1 MSLNSKNSKTF
12 QSMALGVI
20 LAELVFWFIVGAGVL
35 FANEFTPHIE
45 LHRKDLIL
53 LLFALPIATVS
64 FLIHLKWKMKAVAK
78 LSEEKLAES
87 TFPRLSMGREVW
99 RFLIWRLAVAL
110 IVLGGLGPKVG
121 SKLQEVESQG
131 SDLVIAIDISNSMM
145 AEDLGMDRMS
155 LAKRTVERV
164 LSKLGGDRVGL
175 VIFAGQAYV
184 QCPLTTDYSALKL
197 FLNTI
202 SPDLIAIQGTALGEA
217 IDVSVLAFKNSPESS
232 RSILLITDGENH
244 EDDPVAAASR
254 ASEKGISV
262 HIIGLATPE
271 GAPIPKY
278 DKRGRKVGFI
288 QGTDGAPV
296 VSRLDE
302 TVLVAT
308 ATAGDGSFTR
318 AKKSFVNISPIINA
332 LNTAEKTRT
341 SNVMFTDY
349 DHRFQIFLLI
359 ALCLIVLE
367 SFIPHASSRK

>member
-1 MSLNSKNSKTF
+1 MSLNSKNITSF

-20 LAELVFWFIVGAGVL
+20 LAELVFWVIVAAGVV
-35 FANEFTPHIE
+35 FANEFAPHIE
-45 LHRKDLIL
+45 LHRKDLSL

-78 LSEEKLAES
+78 LSEEQLAET

-99 RFLIWRLAVAL
+99 RFLIWRLAIAM

-145 AEDLGMDRMS
+145 AEDLGMDRLS

-164 LSKLGGDRVGL
+164 LAKLGSDRVGL

-202 SPDLIAIQGTALGEA
+202 SPDLISIQGTALGEA
-217 IDVSVLAFKNSPESS
+217 IDVSVLAFENSPESS

-254 ASEKGISV
+254 AREKGIFV

-278 DKRGRKVGFI
+278 DKSGRKVGFI
-288 QGTDGAPV
+288 QGADGAPV

-302 TVLVAT
+302 SVLVAT

-349 DHRFQIFLLI
+349 DHRFQIFLII
-359 ALCLIVLE
+359 ALCLVVLE
-367 SFIPHASSRK
+367 SFIPHTTSRK

>member
-1 MSLNSKNSKTF
+1 MSLNSKNITSF
-12 QSMALGVI
+12 QSLALGVI
-20 LAELVFWFIVGAGVL
+20 LAELVFWVIVAAGVI
-35 FANEFTPHIE
+35 FANEFAPHIE

-53 LLFALPIATVS
+53 LLSALPIATVS
-64 FLIHLKWKMKAVAK
+64 FLIHLKWKIKAVAK
-78 LSEEKLAES
+78 LSEEQLAET

-99 RFLIWRLAVAL
+99 RFLIWRLAVAM

-164 LSKLGGDRVGL
+164 LAKLGSDRVGL

-202 SPDLIAIQGTALGEA
+202 SPDLISIQGTALGEA

-254 ASEKGISV
+254 AREKGVFV

-278 DKRGRKVGFI
+278 NKSGRKVGFI
-288 QGTDGAPV
+288 QGADGAPV

-302 TVLVAT
+302 SVLVAT

-349 DHRFQIFLLI
+349 DHRFQIFLII
-359 ALCLIVLE
+359 ALCLVVLE
-367 SFIPHASSRK
+367 SFIPHTTSRK

>member
-1 MSLNSKNSKTF
+1 MSLNSKNITSF
-12 QSMALGVI
+12 QSMVLGVI
-20 LAELVFWFIVGAGVL
+20 LAELVFWVIVAAGVV
-35 FANEFTPHIE
+35 FANEFAPHIE
-45 LHRKDLIL
+45 LHRKDLSL

-78 LSEEKLAES
+78 LSEEQLAET

-99 RFLIWRLAVAL
+99 RFLIWRLAVAM

-145 AEDLGMDRMS
+145 AEDLGMDRLS

-164 LSKLGGDRVGL
+164 LAKLGGDRVGL

-202 SPDLIAIQGTALGEA
+202 SPDLISIQGTALGEA
-217 IDVSVLAFKNSPESS
+217 IDVSVLAFENSPESS

-254 ASEKGISV
+254 AREKGVFV

-278 DKRGRKVGFI
+278 DKSGRKVGFI
-288 QGTDGAPV
+288 QGADGAPV

-302 TVLVAT
+302 SVLVAT

-349 DHRFQIFLLI
+349 DHRFQIFLII
-359 ALCLIVLE
+359 ALCLVVLE
-367 SFIPHASSRK
+367 SFIPHTTSRK

>member
-1 MSLNSKNSKTF
+1 MSLNSKNITSF

-20 LAELVFWFIVGAGVL
+20 LAELVFWVIVAAGVV
-35 FANEFTPHIE
+35 FANEFAPHIE
-45 LHRKDLIL
+45 LHRKDLSL

-78 LSEEKLAES
+78 LSEEQLAET

-99 RFLIWRLAVAL
+99 RFLIWRLAVAM

-145 AEDLGMDRMS
+145 AEDLGMDRLS

-164 LSKLGGDRVGL
+164 LAKLGSDRVGL

-202 SPDLIAIQGTALGEA
+202 SPDLISIQGTALGEA
-217 IDVSVLAFKNSPESS
+217 IDVSVLAFENSPESS

-254 ASEKGISV
+254 AREKGVFV

-278 DKRGRKVGFI
+278 DKSGRKVGFI
-288 QGTDGAPV
+288 QGADGAPV

-302 TVLVAT
+302 SVLVAT

-349 DHRFQIFLLI
+349 DHRFQIFLII
-359 ALCLIVLE
+359 ALCLVVLE
-367 SFIPHASSRK
+367 SFIPHTTSRK

>member
-1 MSLNSKNSKTF
+1 MSLNSKNITSF

-20 LAELVFWFIVGAGVL
+20 LAELVFWVILAAGVV
-35 FANEFTPHIE
+35 FANEFAPHIE

-64 FLIHLKWKMKAVAK
+64 FLIHLKWKIKAVAK
-78 LSEEKLAES
+78 LSEEQLAET

-99 RFLIWRLAVAL
+99 RFLIWRLAVAM

-145 AEDLGMDRMS
+145 AEDLGMDRLS

-164 LSKLGGDRVGL
+164 LAKLGSDRVGL

-202 SPDLIAIQGTALGEA
+202 SPDLISIQGTALGEA

-254 ASEKGISV
+254 AREKGVFV

-278 DKRGRKVGFI
+278 NKSGRKVGFI
-288 QGTDGAPV
+288 QGADGAPV

-302 TVLVAT
+302 SVLVAT

-349 DHRFQIFLLI
+349 DHRFQIFLII
-359 ALCLIVLE
+359 ALCLVVLE
-367 SFIPHASSRK
+367 SFIPHTTSRK

>member
-1 MSLNSKNSKTF
+1 MSLNSKNITSF

-20 LAELVFWFIVGAGVL
+20 LAELVFWVILAAGVV
-35 FANEFTPHIE
+35 FANEFAPHIE

-64 FLIHLKWKMKAVAK
+64 FLIHLKWKIKAVAK
-78 LSEEKLAES
+78 LSEEQLAET

-99 RFLIWRLAVAL
+99 RFLIWRLAVAM

-164 LSKLGGDRVGL
+164 LAKLGSDRVGL

-202 SPDLIAIQGTALGEA
+202 SPDLISIQGTALGEA

-254 ASEKGISV
+254 AREKGVFV

-278 DKRGRKVGFI
+278 NKSGRKVGFI
-288 QGTDGAPV
+288 QGADGAPV

-302 TVLVAT
+302 SVLVAT

-349 DHRFQIFLLI
+349 DHRFQIFLII
-359 ALCLIVLE
+359 ALCLVVLE
-367 SFIPHASSRK
+367 SFIPHTTSRK

>member
-1 MSLNSKNSKTF
+1 MSLNSKNITSF

-20 LAELVFWFIVGAGVL
+20 LAELVFWVIVAAGVV
-35 FANEFTPHIE
+35 FANEFAPHIE

-64 FLIHLKWKMKAVAK
+64 FLIHLKWKIKAVAK
-78 LSEEKLAES
+78 LSEEQLAET

-99 RFLIWRLAVAL
+99 RFLIWRLAVAM

-145 AEDLGMDRMS
+145 AEDLGMDRLS

-164 LSKLGGDRVGL
+164 LAKLGSDRVGL

-202 SPDLIAIQGTALGEA
+202 SPDLISIQGTALGEA

-254 ASEKGISV
+254 AREKGVFV

-278 DKRGRKVGFI
+278 NKSGRKVGFI
-288 QGTDGAPV
+288 QGADGAPV

-302 TVLVAT
+302 SVLVAT

-349 DHRFQIFLLI
+349 DHRFQIFLII
-359 ALCLIVLE
+359 ALCLVVLE
-367 SFIPHASSRK
+367 SFIPHTTSRK

>member
-1 MSLNSKNSKTF
+1 MSLYSRNNNSF
-12 QSMALGVI
+12 QPMVLWVFI
-20 LAELVFWFIVGAGVL
+20 AELVFWVFVVAAVL
-35 FANEFTPHIE
+35 FVNEFAPHVE
-45 LHRKDLIL
+45 LHRKDFIL
-53 LLFALPIATVS
+53 LLSALPIAAIS
-64 FLIHLKWKMKAVAK
+64 FLIHLKWKMKAVAA

-99 RFLIWRLAVAL
+99 RFIVWRLAIAM
-110 IVLGGLGPKVG
+110 IVVGVLGPKVG

-164 LSKLGGDRVGL
+164 LAKLGSDRVGL

-202 SPDLIAIQGTALGEA
+202 SPDLISIQGTALGEA

-254 ASEKGISV
+254 ARENGIFV

-278 DKRGRKVGFI
+278 DKSGRKVGFI
-288 QGTDGAPV
+288 QGADGSPV

-318 AKKSFVNISPIINA
+318 AKKSFVNIAPIINA
-332 LNTAEKTRT
+332 LNSAEKTRT
-341 SNVMFTDY
+341 SNVRFTDY
-349 DHRFQIFLLI
+349 DHRFQIFLLF
-359 ALCLIVLE
+359 ALCLVVLE
-367 SFIPHASSRK
+367 SLIPHTTSRK

>member
-1 MSLNSKNSKTF
+1 MSLNSKNITSF

-20 LAELVFWFIVGAGVL
+20 LAELVFWVIVAAGVV
-35 FANEFTPHIE
+35 FANEFAPHIE

-64 FLIHLKWKMKAVAK
+64 FLIHLKWKIKAVAK
-78 LSEEKLAES
+78 LSEEQLAET

-99 RFLIWRLAVAL
+99 RFLIWRLAVAM

-145 AEDLGMDRMS
+145 AEDLGMDRLS

-164 LSKLGGDRVGL
+164 LAKLGSDRVGL

-202 SPDLIAIQGTALGEA
+202 SPDLISIQGTALGEA
-217 IDVSVLAFKNSPESS
+217 IDVSVLAFENSPESS

-254 ASEKGISV
+254 AREKGVFV

-278 DKRGRKVGFI
+278 DKSGRKVGFI
-288 QGTDGAPV
+288 QGADGAPV

-302 TVLVAT
+302 SVLVAT

-349 DHRFQIFLLI
+349 DHRFQIFLII
-359 ALCLIVLE
+359 ALCLVVLE
-367 SFIPHASSRK
+367 SFIPHTTSRK

>member
-1 MSLNSKNSKTF
+1 MSLNSKNITSF

-20 LAELVFWFIVGAGVL
+20 LAELVFWVILAAGVV
-35 FANEFTPHIE
+35 FANEFAPHIE

-78 LSEEKLAES
+78 LSEEQLAET

-99 RFLIWRLAVAL
+99 RFLIWRLAVAM

-145 AEDLGMDRMS
+145 AEDLGMDRLS

-164 LSKLGGDRVGL
+164 LAKLGSDRVGL

-202 SPDLIAIQGTALGEA
+202 SPDLISIQGTALGEA

-254 ASEKGISV
+254 AREKGVFV

-278 DKRGRKVGFI
+278 NKSGRKVGFI
-288 QGTDGAPV
+288 QGADGAPV

-302 TVLVAT
+302 SVLVAT

-349 DHRFQIFLLI
+349 DHRFQIFLII
-359 ALCLIVLE
+359 ALCLVVLE
-367 SFIPHASSRK
+367 SFIPHTTSRK

>member
-1 MSLNSKNSKTF
+1 MSLNSKNITSF

-20 LAELVFWFIVGAGVL
+20 LAELVFWVILAAGVV
-35 FANEFTPHIE
+35 FANEFAPHIE

-64 FLIHLKWKMKAVAK
+64 FLIHLKWKIKAVAK
-78 LSEEKLAES
+78 LSEEQLAET

-99 RFLIWRLAVAL
+99 RFLIWRLAVAM

-145 AEDLGMDRMS
+145 AEDLGMDRLS

-164 LSKLGGDRVGL
+164 LAKLGSDRVGL

-202 SPDLIAIQGTALGEA
+202 SPDLISIQGTALGEA

-254 ASEKGISV
+254 AREKGVFV

-278 DKRGRKVGFI
+278 DKSGRKVGFI
-288 QGTDGAPV
+288 QGADGAPV

-302 TVLVAT
+302 SVLVAT

-349 DHRFQIFLLI
+349 DHRFQIFLII
-359 ALCLIVLE
+359 ALCLVVLE
-367 SFIPHASSRK
+367 SFIPHTTSRK

>member
-1 MSLNSKNSKTF
+1 MRLTSKNIKSF
-12 QSMALGVI
+12 QSMALGVM
-20 LAELVFWFIVGAGVL
+20 LAELVFWVFVAAGVL
-35 FANEFTPHIE
+35 FVNEFAPHIE
-45 LHRKDLIL
+45 LHREDLIL

-78 LSEEKLAES
+78 LSDEKLAAS

-99 RFLIWRLAVAL
+99 RFLIWRLAIAMV
-110 IVLGGLGPKVG
+110 IMGGLGPKVG

-145 AEDLGMDRMS
+145 AEDLGMDRLS

-164 LSKLGGDRVGL
+164 LAKLGGDRVGL

-184 QCPLTTDYSALKL
+184 QCPLTSDYSALKL

-202 SPDLIAIQGTALGEA
+202 SPDLISIQGTALGEA

-254 ASEKGISV
+254 AREQGISV

-318 AKKSFVNISPIINA
+318 AKKSFVNISPIVNA
-332 LNTAEKTRT
+332 LNSAEKTRT

-349 DHRFQIFLLI
+349 DHRFQILLLI

-367 SFIPHASSRK
+367 SCIPHTTSRK

>member
-1 MSLNSKNSKTF
+1 MSLNSKNITSF

-20 LAELVFWFIVGAGVL
+20 LAELVFWVIVAAGVV
-35 FANEFTPHIE
+35 FANEFAPHIE

-64 FLIHLKWKMKAVAK
+64 FLIHLKWKIKAVAK
-78 LSEEKLAES
+78 LSEEQLAET

-99 RFLIWRLAVAL
+99 RFLIWRLAVAM

-164 LSKLGGDRVGL
+164 LAKLGSDRVGL

-202 SPDLIAIQGTALGEA
+202 SPDLISIQGTALGEA
-217 IDVSVLAFKNSPESS
+217 IDVSVLAFENSPESS

-254 ASEKGISV
+254 AREKGVFV

-278 DKRGRKVGFI
+278 NKSGRKVGFI
-288 QGTDGAPV
+288 QGADGAPV

-302 TVLVAT
+302 SVLVAT

-349 DHRFQIFLLI
+349 DHRFQIFLII
-359 ALCLIVLE
+359 ALCLVVLE
-367 SFIPHASSRK
+367 SFIPHTTSRK

>member
-1 MSLNSKNSKTF
+1 MVLWVF
-12 QSMALGVI
+12 I
-20 LAELVFWFIVGAGVL
+20 AELVFWVFVVAAVL
-35 FANEFTPHIE
+35 FVNEFAPHVE
-45 LHRKDLIL
+45 LHRKDFIL
-53 LLFALPIATVS
+53 LLSALPIATIS
-64 FLIHLKWKMKAVAK
+64 FLIHLKWKMKAVAA

-99 RFLIWRLAVAL
+99 RFIVWRLAIAM
-110 IVLGGLGPKVG
+110 IVVGVLGPKVG

-164 LSKLGGDRVGL
+164 LAKLGSDRVGL

-202 SPDLIAIQGTALGEA
+202 SPDLISIQGTALGEA
-217 IDVSVLAFKNSPESS
+217 IDVSVLAFKNSPESN

-254 ASEKGISV
+254 ARENGIFV

-278 DKRGRKVGFI
+278 DKSGRKVGFI
-288 QGTDGAPV
+288 QGADGSPV

-318 AKKSFVNISPIINA
+318 AKKSFVNIAPIINA
-332 LNTAEKTRT
+332 LNSAEKTRT
-341 SNVMFTDY
+341 SNVRFTDY
-349 DHRFQIFLLI
+349 DHRFQIFLLF
-359 ALCLIVLE
+359 ALCLVVLE
-367 SFIPHASSRK
+367 SLIPHTTSRK

>member
-1 MSLNSKNSKTF
+1 MSLHSKNIKSF

-20 LAELVFWFIVGAGVL
+20 LAELIFWIIVAAGVV
-35 FANEFTPHIE
+35 FANEFAPHIE

-53 LLFALPIATVS
+53 LLFALPIATVC
-64 FLIHLKWKMKAVAK
+64 FLIHLKWKLKAVAK

-99 RFLIWRLAVAL
+99 RFLIWRLAVAM
-110 IVLGGLGPKVG
+110 VVMGGLGPKVG

-164 LSKLGGDRVGL
+164 LAKLGSDRVGL

-184 QCPLTTDYSALKL
+184 QCPLTSDYSALKL

-202 SPDLIAIQGTALGEA
+202 SPDLISIQGTALGEA

-288 QGTDGAPV
+288 QGVDGAPV

-302 TVLVAT
+302 SVLVAT

-359 ALCLIVLE
+359 SLCLLVLE
-367 SFIPHASSRK
+367 SCIPHTKSRK

>member
-1 MSLNSKNSKTF
+1 MSLNSKNITSF

-20 LAELVFWFIVGAGVL
+20 LAELVFWVIVAAGVV
-35 FANEFTPHIE
+35 FANEFAPHIE

-64 FLIHLKWKMKAVAK
+64 FLIHLKWKIKAVAK
-78 LSEEKLAES
+78 LSEEQLAET

-99 RFLIWRLAVAL
+99 RFLIWRLAVAM
-110 IVLGGLGPKVG
+110 VVMGGLGPKVG

-164 LSKLGGDRVGL
+164 LAKLGSDRVGL

-202 SPDLIAIQGTALGEA
+202 SPDLISIQGTALGEA

-254 ASEKGISV
+254 AREKGVFV

-278 DKRGRKVGFI
+278 NKSGRKVGFI
-288 QGTDGAPV
+288 QGADGAPV

-302 TVLVAT
+302 SVLVAT

-349 DHRFQIFLLI
+349 DHRFQIFLII
-359 ALCLIVLE
+359 ALCLVVLE
-367 SFIPHASSRK
+367 SFIPHTTSRK

>member
-1 MSLNSKNSKTF
+1 MSLNSKNITSF

-20 LAELVFWFIVGAGVL
+20 LAELVFWVILAAGVV
-35 FANEFTPHIE
+35 FANEFAPHIE

-64 FLIHLKWKMKAVAK
+64 FLIHLKWKIKAVAK
-78 LSEEKLAES
+78 LSEEQLAET

-99 RFLIWRLAVAL
+99 RFLIWRLAVAM

-164 LSKLGGDRVGL
+164 LAKLGGDRVGL

-184 QCPLTTDYSALKL
+184 QCPLTSDYSALKL

-202 SPDLIAIQGTALGEA
+202 SPDLISIQGTALGEA

-254 ASEKGISV
+254 AREKGVFV

-278 DKRGRKVGFI
+278 NKSGRKVGFI
-288 QGTDGAPV
+288 QGADGAPV

-302 TVLVAT
+302 SVLVAT

-349 DHRFQIFLLI
+349 DHRFQIFLII
-359 ALCLIVLE
+359 ALCLVVLE
-367 SFIPHASSRK
+367 SFIPHTTSRK

>member
-1 MSLNSKNSKTF
+1 MSLYSRNNNSF
-12 QSMALGVI
+12 QPMVLWVFI
-20 LAELVFWFIVGAGVL
+20 AELVFWVFVVAAVL
-35 FANEFTPHIE
+35 FVNEFAPHVE
-45 LHRKDLIL
+45 LHRKDFIL
-53 LLFALPIATVS
+53 LLSALPIATIS
-64 FLIHLKWKMKAVAK
+64 FLIHLKWKMKAVAA

-99 RFLIWRLAVAL
+99 RFIVWRLAIAM
-110 IVLGGLGPKVG
+110 IVVGVLGPKVG

-164 LSKLGGDRVGL
+164 LAKLGSDRVGL

-202 SPDLIAIQGTALGEA
+202 SPDLISIQGTALGEA

-254 ASEKGISV
+254 ARENGIFV

-278 DKRGRKVGFI
+278 DKSGRKVGFI
-288 QGTDGAPV
+288 QGADGSPV

-318 AKKSFVNISPIINA
+318 AKKSFVNIAPIINA
-332 LNTAEKTRT
+332 LNSAEKTRT
-341 SNVMFTDY
+341 SNVRFTDY
-349 DHRFQIFLLI
+349 DHRFQIFLLF
-359 ALCLIVLE
+359 ALCLVVLE
-367 SFIPHASSRK
+367 SLIPHTTSRK

>member
-121 SKLQEVESQG
+121 SKLEEVESQG

>member
-1 MSLNSKNSKTF
+1 MSLHSKNIKSF

-20 LAELVFWFIVGAGVL
+20 LAELIFWIIVAAGVV
-35 FANEFTPHIE
+35 FANEFAPHIE

-53 LLFALPIATVS
+53 LLFALPIATVC
-64 FLIHLKWKMKAVAK
+64 FLIHLKWKLKAVAK

-99 RFLIWRLAVAL
+99 RFLIWRLAVAM
-110 IVLGGLGPKVG
+110 VVMGVLGPKVG

-164 LSKLGGDRVGL
+164 LAKLGSDRVGL

-202 SPDLIAIQGTALGEA
+202 SPDLISIQGTALGEA
-217 IDVSVLAFKNSPESS
+217 IDVSVLAFENSPESS

-254 ASEKGISV
+254 AREKGVFV

-278 DKRGRKVGFI
+278 DKSGRKVGFI
-288 QGTDGAPV
+288 QGADGAPV

-302 TVLVAT
+302 SVLVAT

-349 DHRFQIFLLI
+349 DHRFQIFLII
-359 ALCLIVLE
+359 ALCLVVLE
-367 SFIPHASSRK
+367 SFIPHTTSRK

>member
-1 MSLNSKNSKTF
+1 MSLNSKNIKSF
-12 QSMALGVI
+12 QAMVLGVFI
-20 LAELVFWFIVGAGVL
+20 AEIVFWVFVTAAVL
-35 FANEFTPHIE
+35 FVNEFAPHIE
-45 LHRKDLIL
+45 LHRNDLIL
-53 LLFALPIATVS
+53 LLFALPIAAVS
-64 FLIHLKWKMKAVAK
+64 FLIHLKWKMKSVTA
-78 LSEEKLAES
+78 LSEEKLGES

-99 RFLIWRLAVAL
+99 RFLIWRLAIAM
-110 IVLGGLGPKVG
+110 IVVGVLGPKVG

-164 LSKLGGDRVGL
+164 LAKLGSDRVGL

-202 SPDLIAIQGTALGEA
+202 RPDLIAIQGTALGEA
-217 IDVSVLAFKNSPESS
+217 IDVSVLAFKNSPESN

-244 EDDPVAAASR
+244 EDDPVAAAAR
-254 ASEKGISV
+254 AREKGISV

-278 DKRGRKVGFI
+278 DKSGRKLGFI
-288 QGTDGAPV
+288 QGVDGSPV
-296 VSRLDE
+296 VSRLEE

-318 AKKSFVNISPIINA
+318 AKKSFVNIAPIINA
-332 LNTAEKTRT
+332 LNSAEKTRT
-341 SNVMFTDY
+341 SNVRFTDY
-349 DHRFQIFLLI
+349 DHRFQIFLFI
-359 ALCLIVLE
+359 ALCLVVLE
-367 SFIPHASSRK
+367 TFIPHITSRK

>member
-1 MSLNSKNSKTF
+1 MSLNSKNIKSF

-35 FANEFTPHIE
+35 FANEFAPHIE
-45 LHRKDLIL
+45 LHRKDLVL

-99 RFLIWRLAVAL
+99 RFLIWRLAVAF

-121 SKLQEVESQG
+121 SKLQELESQG

-164 LSKLGGDRVGL
+164 LAKLGGDRVGL

-254 ASEKGISV
+254 ARDKGISV

-349 DHRFQIFLLI
+349 DHRFQIFLII
-359 ALCLIVLE
+359 ALCLVVLE

>member
-1 MSLNSKNSKTF
+1 MSLNTKKIKSY
-12 QSMALGVI
+12 QSMAMGVI
-20 LAELVFWFIVGAGVL
+20 LAELIFWLIVAAAIL
-35 FANEFTPHIE
+35 FANEFAPHIE

-53 LLFALPIATVS
+53 LLFALPIATIS
-64 FLIHLKWKMKAVAK
+64 FLIHLKWKMKAVGK

-99 RFLIWRLAVAL
+99 RFLIWRIAVAA

-145 AEDLGMDRMS
+145 AEDLGMDRIS

-164 LSKLGGDRVGL
+164 LAKLGSDRVGL

-202 SPDLIAIQGTALGEA
+202 SPDLISIQGTALGEA

-254 ASEKGISV
+254 AREKGIYV
-262 HIIGLATPE
+262 HIIGLASPE

-278 DKRGRKVGFI
+278 DRSGRKVGFI
-288 QGTDGAPV
+288 QGADGAPV

-302 TVLVAT
+302 SVLVAT

-318 AKKSFVNISPIINA
+318 AKKSFVNISPIIDA

-349 DHRFQIFLLI
+349 DHRFQIFLLM
-359 ALCLIVLE
+359 ALCLIILE
-367 SFIPHASSRK
+367 SFIPHVTRRK

>member
-1 MSLNSKNSKTF
+1 MSLHSKNIKSF

-20 LAELVFWFIVGAGVL
+20 LAELIFWIIVAAGVV
-35 FANEFTPHIE
+35 FANEFAPHIE

-53 LLFALPIATVS
+53 LLFALPIATVC
-64 FLIHLKWKMKAVAK
+64 FLIHLKWKLKAVAK

-99 RFLIWRLAVAL
+99 RFLIWRLAVAM
-110 IVLGGLGPKVG
+110 VVMGGLGPKVG

-164 LSKLGGDRVGL
+164 LAKLGSDRVGL

-184 QCPLTTDYSALKL
+184 QCPLTSDYSALKL

-202 SPDLIAIQGTALGEA
+202 SPDLISIQGTALGEA

-288 QGTDGAPV
+288 QGVDGAPV

-302 TVLVAT
+302 SVLVAT

-359 ALCLIVLE
+359 ALCLLVLE
-367 SFIPHASSRK
+367 SCIPHTKSRK

>member
-1 MSLNSKNSKTF
+1 MSLHSKNIKSF

-20 LAELVFWFIVGAGVL
+20 LAELIFWIIVAAGVV
-35 FANEFTPHIE
+35 FANEFAPHIE

-53 LLFALPIATVS
+53 LLFALPIATVC
-64 FLIHLKWKMKAVAK
+64 FLIHLKWKLKAVAK

-99 RFLIWRLAVAL
+99 RFLIWRLAVAM
-110 IVLGGLGPKVG
+110 VVMGVLGPKVG

-164 LSKLGGDRVGL
+164 LAKLGSDRVGL

-184 QCPLTTDYSALKL
+184 QCPLTSDYSALKL

-202 SPDLIAIQGTALGEA
+202 SPDLISIQGTALGEA

-288 QGTDGAPV
+288 QGVDGAPV

-302 TVLVAT
+302 SVLVAT

-359 ALCLIVLE
+359 SLCLLVLE
-367 SFIPHASSRK
+367 SCIPHTKSRK

>member
-1 MSLNSKNSKTF
+1 
-12 QSMALGVI
+12 MALGVI
-20 LAELVFWFIVGAGVL
+20 LAELIFWIIVAAGVV
-35 FANEFTPHIE
+35 FANEFAPHIE

-53 LLFALPIATVS
+53 LLFALPIATVC
-64 FLIHLKWKMKAVAK
+64 FLIHLKWKLKAVAK

-99 RFLIWRLAVAL
+99 RFLIWRLAVAM
-110 IVLGGLGPKVG
+110 VVMGGLGPKVG

-164 LSKLGGDRVGL
+164 LAKLGSDRVGL

-184 QCPLTTDYSALKL
+184 QCPLTSDYSALKL

-202 SPDLIAIQGTALGEA
+202 SPDLISIQGTALGEA

-288 QGTDGAPV
+288 QGVDGAPV

-302 TVLVAT
+302 SVLVAT

-359 ALCLIVLE
+359 SLCLLVLE
-367 SFIPHASSRK
+367 SCIPHTKSRK

>member
-1 MSLNSKNSKTF
+1 MSLYSRNNNSF
-12 QSMALGVI
+12 QPMVLWVFI
-20 LAELVFWFIVGAGVL
+20 AELVFWVFVVAAVL
-35 FANEFTPHIE
+35 FVNEFAPHVE
-45 LHRKDLIL
+45 LHRKDFIL
-53 LLFALPIATVS
+53 LLSALPIATIS
-64 FLIHLKWKMKAVAK
+64 FLIHLKWKMKAVAA

-99 RFLIWRLAVAL
+99 RFIVWRLAIAM
-110 IVLGGLGPKVG
+110 IVVGVLGPKVG

-164 LSKLGGDRVGL
+164 LAKLGSDRVGL

-184 QCPLTTDYSALKL
+184 QCPLTTDYSALTL

-254 ASEKGISV
+254 ARENGIFV

-278 DKRGRKVGFI
+278 DKSGRKVGFI
-288 QGTDGAPV
+288 QGADGSPV

-318 AKKSFVNISPIINA
+318 AKKSFVNIAPIINA
-332 LNTAEKTRT
+332 LNSAEKTRT
-341 SNVMFTDY
+341 SNVRFTDY
-349 DHRFQIFLLI
+349 DHRFQIFLLF
-359 ALCLIVLE
+359 ALCLVVLE
-367 SFIPHASSRK
+367 SLIPHTTSRK

>member
-1 MSLNSKNSKTF
+1 MSLNSKNITSF

-20 LAELVFWFIVGAGVL
+20 LAELVFWVIVAAGVV
-35 FANEFTPHIE
+35 FANEFAPHIE

-64 FLIHLKWKMKAVAK
+64 FLIHLKWKIKAVAK
-78 LSEEKLAES
+78 LSEEQLAET

-99 RFLIWRLAVAL
+99 RFLIWRLAVAM

-145 AEDLGMDRMS
+145 AEDLGMDRLS

-164 LSKLGGDRVGL
+164 LAKLGSDRVGL

-202 SPDLIAIQGTALGEA
+202 SPDLISIQGTALGEA

-254 ASEKGISV
+254 AREKGVFV

-278 DKRGRKVGFI
+278 DKSGRKVGFI
-288 QGTDGAPV
+288 QGADGAPV

-302 TVLVAT
+302 SVLVAT

-318 AKKSFVNISPIINA
+318 AKNSFVNISPIINA

-349 DHRFQIFLLI
+349 DHRFQIFLII
-359 ALCLIVLE
+359 ALCLVVLE
-367 SFIPHASSRK
+367 SFIPHTTSRK